1 MNICVLEGVGFVF
14 GYFELIVWLAQLQV
28 VVEFVVF
35 TLQERLSS
43 VSFVLVKKD
52 GLGIIEV
59 GFAFEFE
66 WTFQII
72 RDCHFIRYK
81 LLGIGTERQLLFDLF
96 LWNNLFGLLNSSF
109 VFLFSF
115 RFWFTYLFLNRFVQ
129 STLKHFLAFHTFDT
143 LSLQLGRYSSKLSF
157 DFIFWT
163 QFSIIILYPDFFLR
177 DFGWTPFKPC
187 FIVST
192 FSEFNLWF

>member
-1 MNICVLEGVGFVF
+1 MNICVLEGVGFVL

-66 WTFQII
+66 
-72 RDCHFIRYK
+72 
-81 LLGIGTERQLLFDLF
+81 
-96 LWNNLFGLLNSSF
+96 
-109 VFLFSF
+109 
-115 RFWFTYLFLNRFVQ
+115 
-129 STLKHFLAFHTFDT
+129 
-143 LSLQLGRYSSKLSF
+143 
-157 DFIFWT
+157 
-163 QFSIIILYPDFFLR
+163 
-177 DFGWTPFKPC
+177 
-187 FIVST
+187 
-192 FSEFNLWF
+192 

>member
-66 WTFQII
+66 
-72 RDCHFIRYK
+72 
-81 LLGIGTERQLLFDLF
+81 
-96 LWNNLFGLLNSSF
+96 
-109 VFLFSF
+109 
-115 RFWFTYLFLNRFVQ
+115 
-129 STLKHFLAFHTFDT
+129 
-143 LSLQLGRYSSKLSF
+143 
-157 DFIFWT
+157 
-163 QFSIIILYPDFFLR
+163 
-177 DFGWTPFKPC
+177 
-187 FIVST
+187 
-192 FSEFNLWF
+192 